1 MGCSR
6 PFRKENEWK
15 PITDGLKTW
24 PRIGEICIENG
35 LIWLI
40 SITRCDKYGNYPS
53 ISLYVIVIYQLETIE
68 MSFSSTLREIG
79 LKNDEKRLKSC
90 KMAKFR
96 PTVPF

>member
-40 SITRCDKYGNYPS
+40 SITRCDKYGDYPS
-53 ISLYVIVIYQLETIE
+53 ISTYVIAIHQLETIE
-68 MSFSSTLREIG
+68 MSFSSQSG
-79 LKNDEKRLKSC
+79 KGGQ
-90 KMAKFR
+90 KMMKKD
-96 PTVPF
+96 